1 MSNENKKQ
9 KSRMEKLKHN
19 YRLVIMN
26 NETFEEIGSYQ
37 LSLLN
42 VYIAISFVVV
52 LVAILVGSIIVFTP
66 IKTYIPGYGDVSAH
80 EEVLKLNKE
89 LDELIIIVEAQKKY
103 NDNIRSILQGEAVQT
118 EEAVEAAANPS
129 FDSLTSV
136 DRIIEDDLLR
146 KEIELD
152 EQLQERELL
161 SKTVSYSPSE
171 VPLEQMYFIPP
182 ATGVVSEN
190 FDPDHKHFGIDIL
203 APKNTPVKAVMDGFV
218 FVADWTLETGNTIG
232 VQHPNNLISFY
243 KHNSVLLKKTG
254 SYVKAGEAIAII
266 GNSGELSTGP
276 HLHFELWHK
285 GKPLDPAGYIIFE

>member
-1 MSNENKKQ
+1 MPNENKAK

-42 VYIAISFVVV
+42 VYIMISSVVV
-52 LVAILVGSIIVFTP
+52 LVAILVVSIIAFTP
-66 IKTYIPGYGDVSAH
+66 LRTYIPGYGDVSAH
-80 EEVLKLNKE
+80 EEFLKLSKE
-89 LDELIIIVEAQKKY
+89 LDEQIKISEARNKY
-103 NDNIRSILQGEAVQT
+103 NDNIRKILQGEVIET
-118 EEAVEAAANPS
+118 EEAAEAAANLPM
-129 FDSLTSV
+129 DSMTNV

-182 ATGVVSEN
+182 ITGVVSEN
-190 FDPDHKHFGIDIL
+190 FASDNKHYGIDLL
-203 APKNTPVKAVMDGFV
+203 APQNTPVKVIMDGYV

-232 VQHPNNLISFY
+232 IQHSNNLISFY
-243 KHNSVLLKKTG
+243 KHNSVLLKNVG
-254 SYVKAGEAIAII
+254 DYVKAGEAIAII
-266 GNSGELSTGP
+266 GNSGELSSGP

-285 GKPLDPAGYIIFE
+285 GKPIDPADYIIFE

>member
-1 MSNENKKQ
+1 MPNENKAE

-42 VYIAISFVVV
+42 VYIMISSVVV
-52 LVAILVGSIIVFTP
+52 LVTIVVVAIIVFTP

-89 LDELIIIVEAQKKY
+89 LDELIVIVEAQKKY
-103 NDNIRSILQGEAVQT
+103 NDNIRSILQGEVIQT
-118 EEAVEAAANPS
+118 EAAAEAAANIPI
-129 FDSLTSV
+129 DSLTNI
-136 DRIIEDDLLR
+136 DRIKEDELLR
-146 KEIELD
+146 KEIELS
-152 EQLQERELL
+152 EQLEERELL
-161 SKTVSYSPSE
+161 SKTVSYSPSDI
-171 VPLEQMYFIPP
+171 PLEQMYFIPP

-190 FDPDHKHFGIDIL
+190 FAPDIKHYGIDIL
-203 APKNTPVKAVMDGFV
+203 APKNTPVKVVMDGYV

-232 VQHPNNLISFY
+232 VQHSNNLISFY
-243 KHNSVLLKKTG
+243 KHNSALLKKAG

-266 GNSGELSTGP
+266 GNSGELSSGP

-285 GKPLDPAGYIIFE
+285 GKPIDPADYIIFE

>member
-1 MSNENKKQ
+1 MPNENKAA

-42 VYIAISFVVV
+42 VYIIISSVVLLVSFLVVV
-52 LVAILVGSIIVFTP
+52 LIVFTP
-66 IKTYIPGYGDVSAH
+66 LKTYIPGYGDVSAH

-89 LDELIIIVEAQKKY
+89 LDELLVIVEAQKKY
-103 NDNIRSILQGEAVQT
+103 NDNIRAILQGEVIQS
-118 EEAVEAAANPS
+118 EEAAEAAAGNPI
-129 FDSLTSV
+129 DSLTNV

-171 VPLEQMYFIPP
+171 IPLEQMYFIPP
-182 ATGVVSEN
+182 VTGVVGEN
-190 FDPDHKHFGIDIL
+190 FAPDNKHYGIDIL
-203 APKNTPVKAVMDGFV
+203 APKNTPVKVVMDGYV

-232 VQHPNNLISFY
+232 IQHSNNLISFY
-243 KHNSVLLKKTG
+243 KHNSALLKKAG

-266 GNSGELSTGP
+266 GNTGELSSGP

-285 GKPLDPAGYIIFE
+285 GKPVDPAEYIIFE

>member
-1 MSNENKKQ
+1 
-9 KSRMEKLKHN
+9 MEKLKHN

-42 VYIAISFVVV
+42 VYIVISFVVV

-80 EEVLKLNKE
+80 EEVLQLNKE
-89 LDELIIIVEAQKKY
+89 LDELIMVVEAQKKY

-118 EEAVEAAANPS
+118 EDAVEAAASKPM
-129 FDSLTSV
+129 DSLTSV

-161 SKTVSYSPSE
+161 SKTVSYSPNE
-171 VPLEQMYFIPP
+171 IPLEQMYFIPP

-190 FDPDHKHFGIDIL
+190 FDPYNKHFGIDIL
-203 APKNTPVKAVMDGFV
+203 APKNTPVKAVMDGYV
-218 FVADWTLETGNTIG
+218 FEADWTLETGNTIG

-243 KHNSVLLKKTG
+243 KHNSALLKKTG

-285 GKPLDPAGYIIFE
+285 GKPLNPADYIIFE

>member
-1 MSNENKKQ
+1 MSNENKAD

-42 VYIAISFVVV
+42 VYIIISSIVVI
-52 LVAILVGSIIVFTP
+52 VAILVSSIIIFTP
-66 IKTYIPGYGDVSAH
+66 IKTYIPGYGDVRAH
-80 EEVLKLNKE
+80 EEILKLNKE
-89 LDELIIIVEAQKKY
+89 LDEIMVIVEAQKIY
-103 NDNIRSILQGEAVQT
+103 NDNIRSILQGEVMQT
-118 EEAVEAAANPS
+118 EEAAEAATNIPL
-129 FDSLTSV
+129 DSLTNV
-136 DRIIEDDLLR
+136 DRIVEDDLLR

-152 EQLQERELL
+152 EQLQEREIL
-161 SKTVSYSPSE
+161 SKTVSYSPNE
-171 VPLEQMYFIPP
+171 VPLVQMYFIPP
-182 ATGVVSEN
+182 ATGVISEN
-190 FDPDHKHFGIDIL
+190 FAPNIKHYGIDIL
-203 APKNTPVKAVMDGFV
+203 APKNTPVKVVMDGYV

-243 KHNSVLLKKTG
+243 KHNSSLLKKVGTF
-254 SYVKAGEAIAII
+254 VKAGEAIAII

-285 GKPLDPAGYIIFE
+285 GKPIDPSDYIIFD

>member
-1 MSNENKKQ
+1 MPNENKNV

-42 VYIAISFVVV
+42 VYIILCSVIV
-52 LVAILVGSIIVFTP
+52 LVALLVMSLIVFTP
-66 IKTYIPGYGDVSAH
+66 LKTYIPGYGDVSAH

-89 LDELIIIVEAQKKY
+89 LDELILIVQAQKKY
-103 NDNIRSILQGEAVQT
+103 NDNIRSILQGEVIQT
-118 EEAVEAAANPS
+118 EAAAEAAAGTPL
-129 FDSLTSV
+129 DSLTNV

-152 EQLQERELL
+152 EQLQERDLL
-161 SKTVSYSPSE
+161 AKTVSYSPSE
-171 VPLEQMYFIPP
+171 IPLEQMYFIPP
-182 ATGVVSEN
+182 ATGVISQN
-190 FDPDHKHFGIDIL
+190 FAPDKKHYGIDVL
-203 APKNTPVKAVMDGFV
+203 APQNTPVKVVMDGFV

-243 KHNSVLLKKTG
+243 KHNSALLKNIG

-285 GKPLDPAGYIIFE
+285 GKPLDPADYIIFE

>member
-1 MSNENKKQ
+1 MSNENKAE

-42 VYIAISFVVV
+42 VYIMISFVVV

-80 EEVLKLNKE
+80 EEVLKLNKD
-89 LDELIIIVEAQKKY
+89 LDELILIVDAQKKY
-103 NDNIRSILQGEAVQT
+103 NDNIRSILQGEVTET
-118 EEAVEAAANPS
+118 EEDAEAAATIPL
-129 FDSLTSV
+129 DSLTNV

-146 KEIELD
+146 QEIELD
-152 EQLQERELL
+152 QQIQERELL
-161 SKTVSYSPSE
+161 SKTVSYSPNDI
-171 VPLEQMYFIPP
+171 PLEQMYFIPP
-182 ATGVVSEN
+182 ATGVVSKN
-190 FDPDHKHFGIDIL
+190 FAPDNKHYGIDIL
-203 APKNTPVKAVMDGFV
+203 APQNTPVKVVMDGFV
-218 FVADWTLETGNTIG
+218 IVADWTLETGNTIG
-232 VQHPNNLISFY
+232 VQHSNNLISFY
-243 KHNSVLLKKTG
+243 KHNSALLKKAG

-266 GNSGELSTGP
+266 GNSGELSSGP

-285 GKPLDPAGYIIFE
+285 GKPLNPADYIIFE

>member
-1 MSNENKKQ
+1 MPNENKAE

-42 VYIAISFVVV
+42 VYIMLSSVIV
-52 LVAILVGSIIVFTP
+52 LVAILIVSIIVFTP

-80 EEVLKLNKE
+80 QEVLKLNKE
-89 LDELIIIVEAQKKY
+89 LDDLLVIVEAQKKY
-103 NDNIRSILQGEAVQT
+103 NDNIRSILQGEVIQT
-118 EEAVEAAANPS
+118 EEAAEAAANIPM
-129 FDSLTSV
+129 DSLTNIN
-136 DRIIEDDLLR
+136 RIKEDELLR

-152 EQLQERELL
+152 EQLQERDLL

-171 VPLEQMYFIPP
+171 VPLEQLYFIPP
-182 ATGVVSEN
+182 ATGVVSEH
-190 FDPDHKHFGIDIL
+190 FAPDIKHYGIDIL
-203 APKNTPVKAVMDGFV
+203 APKNTPVKVVMDGYV

-232 VQHPNNLISFY
+232 VQHSNNLISFY
-243 KHNSVLLKKTG
+243 KHNSALLKKAG

-266 GNSGELSTGP
+266 GNSGELSSGP

-285 GKPLDPAGYIIFE
+285 GKAVDPADYIIFE